1 MQAAPE
7 ETTDAQDRADGEDE
21 TLKQADSS
29 SILVSALV
37 IVSRITGF
45 FRTTMQA
52 WALGATGVAS
62 AYTVANQMPNFLYEL
77 VVGGMLITSFL
88 PVYINVK
95 TKLGKKGAAV
105 YASNLLTIV
114 LVLMAL
120 LALISVA
127 LAAPIIWTQ
136 SAGASAGFDFDLSVW
151 FFRWFAVSIVL
162 YALSSI
168 FSGVLNA
175 ERDYLWSNFAPVLN
189 NLITIAMFVAYG
201 YLVQDGADA
210 RGAAIVLAVGTP
222 LAVAV
227 QVFCQ
232 VPALRRH
239 GLRLS
244 LRVNLHDPALKDTL
258 SIGLPTLVATLAAA
272 PTTAIMSSCALSV
285 TPAGASIAYYS
296 RVWYVLPYSIFAI
309 PITVTMFTEL
319 SSSFLAGRTDRFR
332 DYVVEG
338 TKKILF
344 TLVPCAMLL
353 IVFAEPLIAVF
364 ASGQFTDE
372 DALLT
377 AHYLQALSLALPL
390 YALSSY
396 VQKVCSSM
404 MRMGLFAAATVVG
417 SVLQVVIC
425 LWLTPVWGLYV
436 VPVSSSFFYGAIDVV
451 TLLQVRAKLGG
462 LRMRS
467 VFVSVA
473 RALALGAL
481 GCLVGVAILA
491 ALTHAFGPCRGVV
504 RGLLYAAVGGFPALA
519 VTFGGATLLGIS
531 DAPLFDALFSR
542 LFRRLGLKK
551 SE

>member
-95 TKLGKKGAAV
+95 TKLGKK
-105 YASNLLTIV
+105 
-114 LVLMAL
+114 
-120 LALISVA
+120 
-127 LAAPIIWTQ
+127 
-136 SAGASAGFDFDLSVW
+136 
-151 FFRWFAVSIVL
+151 
-162 YALSSI
+162 
-168 FSGVLNA
+168 
-175 ERDYLWSNFAPVLN
+175 
-189 NLITIAMFVAYG
+189 
-201 YLVQDGADA
+201 
-210 RGAAIVLAVGTP
+210 GAAIVLAVGTP

-504 RGLLYAAVGGFPALA
+504 RGLLYAAAGGFPALA

>member
-390 YALSSY
+390 YDDANGALRGRHRSG
-396 VQKVCSSM
+396 V
-404 MRMGLFAAATVVG
+404 GAAGGHLPVAHARLGPLCGARVVV
-417 SVLQVVIC
+417 VL
-425 LWLTPVWGLYV
+425 LRRHRRGDAPA
-436 VPVSSSFFYGAIDVV
+436 GAR
-451 TLLQVRAKLGG
+451 Q
-462 LRMRS
+462 
-467 VFVSVA
+467 A
-473 RALALGAL
+473 RGPAHALGVRLRGAGACPGRARL
-481 GCLVGVAILA
+481 PRGRGHSRGA
-491 ALTHAFGPCRGVV
+491 HARLRPVPRRRARTSLRRSRRLPRARGHL
-504 RGLLYAAVGGFPALA
+504 RRCHPPRHLRRAAVRRA
-519 VTFGGATLLGIS
+519 VL
-531 DAPLFDALFSR
+531 
-542 LFRRLGLKK
+542 
-551 SE
+551 